1 MSDRQFAVPWLR
13 PSAIWA
19 RHVQSCVAARHDA
32 GQPVAEQEQA
42 CFWALQLPGPA
53 SMQRHLCF
61 RALQCGDESHVQTW
75 AASSARHVDGPQL
88 LHEHSWVAARQAPV
102 LEIATKVPSA

>member
-13 PSAIWA
+13 PSAIWS

-32 GQPVAEQEQA
+32 GQPVALQEQA

-53 SMQRHLCF
+53 STQRHLCF
-61 RALQCGDESHVQTW
+61 RAWALQLPGDASHVQTW
-75 AASSARHVDGPQL
+75 AASAARHIDGPSQPA
-88 LHEHSWVAARQAPV
+88 HEHS
-102 LEIATKVPSA
+102 

>member
-1 MSDRQFAVPWLR
+1 MSDRQFAVPWFR

-32 GQPVAEQEQA
+32 GQPVALQEQA
-42 CFWALQLPGPA
+42 CFVALQLPGPA
-53 SMQRHLCF
+53 STQRHLCF

-102 LEIATKVPSA
+102 LEIAMRVPSA

>member
-1 MSDRQFAVPWLR
+1 MFDRQFAVPWLR

-32 GQPVAEQEQA
+32 GQPVALHEHA
-42 CFWALQLPGPA
+42 CRVALQLPGPA
-53 SMQRHLCF
+53 STQRHLCF

-75 AASSARHVDGPQL
+75 ASSARHVDGPQL

-102 LEIATKVPSA
+102 LEIAMRVPSA

>member
-32 GQPVAEQEQA
+32 GQPVALHEHA
-42 CFWALQLPGPA
+42 CRVDLQLPGPA
-53 SMQRHLCF
+53 STQRHLCF